1 MQALWMVVAS
11 FFFAT
16 MGVGVKFASAQFN
29 VYEIVFYRGLIGIVF
44 MALVMRQRRISVMTT
59 VPWMHVWRSVIG
71 VFSLLCWFYA
81 IANLPLATAMTLNY
95 MSGVWVAAFVVGS
108 AVFYSFGDASK
119 SQGAL
124 VMTVLCGFAGVVLT
138 LRPTIEQNQLF
149 AGVLG
154 LLSGIAA
161 ALAYMQVALLAKAG
175 EPEERTVLYF
185 GMGSAIAGAIG
196 MAIHGVSE
204 ASSWHT
210 SAAWWL
216 LPIGIFA
223 TLGQWGMT
231 RAYSKGGTLV
241 VASLQYSGIVF
252 ASIYSVILFDDA
264 ISPVGWLG
272 IVVIVLSGLAATA
285 LRARAAVPLKQAD
298 EH

>member
-1 MQALWMVVAS
+1 MQALWMVFAS

-161 ALAYMQVALLAKAG
+161 ALAYMQVAMLARAG

-185 GMGSAIAGAIG
+185 GVGSAIAGAIG
-196 MAIHGVSE
+196 MAIYGVSE
-204 ASSWHT
+204 HGSLANDCSMVAVAHWDICHPGAMGHDT
-210 SAAWWL
+210 CLQQGRHLGRRKFAIFRYCVCQHLQHHIVRRCYFANRLVGNCGDCHEWPGRNGIARTRCSAIEA
-216 LPIGIFA
+216 G
-223 TLGQWGMT
+223 
-231 RAYSKGGTLV
+231 R
-241 VASLQYSGIVF
+241 
-252 ASIYSVILFDDA
+252 
-264 ISPVGWLG
+264 
-272 IVVIVLSGLAATA
+272 
-285 LRARAAVPLKQAD
+285 
-298 EH
+298 

>member
-1 MQALWMVVAS
+1 MVFAS

-16 MGVGVKFASAQFN
+16 MGVGVKFASSQFN

-161 ALAYMQVALLAKAG
+161 ALAYMQVALLAKVG

-185 GMGSAIAGAIG
+185 GVGSAIAGAIG
-196 MAIHGVSE
+196 MAIYGVSGM
-204 ASSWHT
+204 AAWQT
-210 SAAWWL
+210 TAAWWL
-216 LPIGIFA
+216 LPIGILA

-252 ASIYSVILFDDA
+252 ASIYSIILFDDA
-264 ISPVGWLG
+264 ISPIGWLG
-272 IVVIVLSGLAATA
+272 IVVIVMSGLAATA
-285 LRARAAVPLKQAD
+285 LRAHAAVPLKQAD

>member
-1 MQALWMVVAS
+1 MQALWMVFAS

-95 MSGVWVAAFVVGS
+95 MSGVWVAAIVVGS
-108 AVFYSFGDASK
+108 AVLYSLGDASK

-124 VMTVLCGFAGVVLT
+124 VLTVLCGFVGVVLT
-138 LRPTIEQNQLF
+138 LRPTMEQNQLF

-161 ALAYMQVALLAKAG
+161 ALAYMQVALLAKVG

-185 GMGSAIAGAIG
+185 GVGSAIAGAIG
-196 MAIHGVSE
+196 MAIHGVSD
-204 ASSWHT
+204 ASAWHT